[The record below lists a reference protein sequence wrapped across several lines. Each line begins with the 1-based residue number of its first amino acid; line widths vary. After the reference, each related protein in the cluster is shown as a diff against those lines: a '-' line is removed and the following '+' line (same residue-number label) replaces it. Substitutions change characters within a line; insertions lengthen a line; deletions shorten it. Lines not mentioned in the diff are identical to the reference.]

1 MSDFICD
8 SDSYLRMV
16 KREKDEN
23 TLIYNE
29 CAKKMNLIKEYMEQQ
44 KTNYDDAAYIVN
56 EI

>member
-8 SDSYLRMV
+8 SDNYLRMV